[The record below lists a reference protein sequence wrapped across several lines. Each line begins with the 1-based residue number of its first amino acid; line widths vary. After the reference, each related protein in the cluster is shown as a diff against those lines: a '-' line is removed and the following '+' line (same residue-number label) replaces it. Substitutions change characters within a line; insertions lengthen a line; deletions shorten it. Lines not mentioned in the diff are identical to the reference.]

1 VAGARRRRG
10 DPVAAAQVTDRTP
23 PRVVVLG
30 GGSAGWI
37 TACLLNHEWAARGGS
52 VTVVE
57 SSDIGIIGVGEG
69 STPQLKAFFDLLGIA
84 EAKWMAACDATY
96 KLGIRF
102 TGWSE
107 RKGYDSYFHPFPGPV
122 DLHSE
127 PGFVHNCMLA
137 RRGFDVPAHPDDW
150 FLATDLAKA
159 CRTPHASQNFPFG
172 PSYGYHFDAYKLGA
186 FLRGWATK
194 RGVTHLD
201 RKVAEIDVAA
211 TGDITALICED
222 GTRIEGDLF
231 VDCSGFRS
239 LIAQQTLGVKF
250 LPFTN
255 NLFNDRAAVMPTP
268 HETAP
273 KPQTESIAMR
283 AGWRWSIPLTTRV
296 GNGYVYSSA
305 HICDDEAEAELRE
318 ALAQP
323 EADARFLS
331 MKVGRVEETWRG
343 NCLAAGLAQGF
354 IEPLEATALHIV
366 IATALEFAQAYEAGG
381 FTPQHRDA
389 FNASIAARYEGI
401 RDYIVAHYRLNQR
414 SDTHYW
420 RANAAND
427 NLSNGLKAM
436 MSAWFRHEDISAAND
451 RAYGGKRYYAN
462 ASWHCLFAGYGTFPP
477 AETMKPV
484 PPGVGVADIEGTI
497 GMIEACRAN
506 FAPYD
511 ALSSGNAR

>member
-37 TACLLNHEWAARGGS
+37 TAGLLNHEWAARGGS

-255 NLFNDRAAVMPTP
+255 NLFNDRAVVMPTP